1 MSPLT
6 LIVVTGPASLVSVVS
21 VEPASLPAL
30 GLKEAERQATVRTGT
45 QTQWCL
51 VFGGEQNLRY
61 T

>member
-6 LIVVTGPASLVSVVS
+6 LTVVPGPASLVSGVS

-30 GLKEAERQATVRTGT
+30 GLCETERQATAHAGT
-45 QTQWCL
+45 ETQWCL
-51 VFGGEQNLRY
+51 LFGGEQNLRC